1 MPSLRTKRYLRRS
14 TSTASRTP
22 PAKRSRS
29 SVDRNASSSTSAASD
44 ASPPSLRTKR
54 YLRRSTSR
62 VHDKSDT
69 QEESSVASCVCETG
83 VPTRARPATR
93 QQQQPIETR
102 APLAAPPAG
111 AIYRFT
117 VDVGETCEWQPQM
130 MNE

>member
-22 PAKRSRS
+22 QAKRSRS
-29 SVDRNASSSTSAASD
+29 SIDRNASSSTSVVVSD
-44 ASPPSLRTKR
+44 CE
-54 YLRRSTSR
+54 
-62 VHDKSDT
+62 HKSDT

-111 AIYRFT
+111 SIYKYT
-117 VDVGETCEWQPQM
+117 VDVGETCEWQAQRT
-130 MNE
+130 NE